1 MIDNFSLS
9 SELLHETELHRYVN
23 YRQETVLYIGNYNWN
38 DFVFGKIGP
47 IQENPTEPPS
57 ENELSLDQLP
67 DPILFNIFSYLP
79 PIKLLYLQY
88 LSSVFF
94 DVVDDQE
101 LWRELSYQNDSL
113 FIWEKLMI
121 NTSDLEM
128 EKKLVKIYG
137 TLNKE
142 LHDELEKRL
151 EGYNSSE
158 EDNKISNQIG
168 NVKINSV
175 KRIRLDHISQLQSPK
190 EILVDKLKQIKSI
203 EKQKQDFVRKNQK
216 RYLYNKSVREFWS
229 GYWAFIRVISVFL
242 IFFIIPSTILMNI
255 FVVNKAKRKYQFWAI
270 FPLLLLLGFIFFKIM
285 GMLFVLFK
293 TNKKLQSSEMN
304 VLFLVTLFTVS
315 ILLLLFKSV
324 SMIGAKWT
332 FILIPFEIFFLICVV
347 KEYCLKICFKPDSE
361 NIGEF
366 ISFLP
371 ILSAPLAFFIFVII
385 LALKLDNYID
395 SNWAYIFIPIFY
407 IHAIPFIS
415 AAFEFLS
422 CCIADDSE
430 SVSYLYFVYILVFGV
445 ILLPL
450 LISEILLVFYL
461 DTLLDCRIEDL
472 SVENDQR
479 MGYFIDHFGYK
490 KGGIATL
497 EVSNFKFDFS
507 YVSKT
512 DKVEM
517 GLTFLP
523 IENVPSSYGNEEP
536 IPCTYLQETQ
546 DPTQYLVKKS
556 QKEWETGFT
565 EKITIQEDGLY
576 GLYFRN
582 CEADLN
588 TVSYDLKMTMH
599 NFENYLSI
607 GETELPSIYMLFSF
621 CYVTLVI
628 IWGAFLRYKKKT
640 AKITKLHYLF
650 TVLLITKMFAM
661 ISKAVEFYFLAKTG
675 APKGWNVPYYFFAIC
690 KGILLIVVILV
701 LGTGYSSIKS
711 SLSDR
716 EKKIFMFVIPLQ
728 IMTNVALIIVE
739 ETSPGTQSYFTW
751 WDLLKFFDIIC
762 VCSILFP
769 IIWSINHLK
778 NTASVDGKQAKNLQK
793 LTLFK
798 QFYLIT
804 VFYIYFT
811 RIIVVLFSNALS
823 YKYLW
828 VSKFADEISTLI
840 FFTFVGYKFRPYPEN
855 VYVRIYEDDEDDFT
869 DDDLPMFLNNPLEDN
884 TITKREIRPEQ
895 EIEDSEVQNTQ
906 ETPKKS
912 ENENSN
918 QTQND

>member
-1 MIDNFSLS
+1 MQIPADRLS
-9 SELLHETELHRYVN
+9 
-23 YRQETVLYIGNYNWN
+23 
-38 DFVFGKIGP
+38 F
-47 IQENPTEPPS
+47 
-57 ENELSLDQLP
+57 
-67 DPILFNIFSYLP
+67 
-79 PIKLLYLQY
+79 
-88 LSSVFF
+88 
-94 DVVDDQE
+94 
-101 LWRELSYQNDSL
+101 
-113 FIWEKLMI
+113 
-121 NTSDLEM
+121 
-128 EKKLVKIYG
+128 
-137 TLNKE
+137 
-142 LHDELEKRL
+142 
-151 EGYNSSE
+151 
-158 EDNKISNQIG
+158 
-168 NVKINSV
+168 
-175 KRIRLDHISQLQSPK
+175 
-190 EILVDKLKQIKSI
+190 
-203 EKQKQDFVRKNQK
+203 
-216 RYLYNKSVREFWS
+216 RYLDPP
-229 GYWAFIRVISVFL
+229 L
-242 IFFIIPSTILMNI
+242 PS
-255 FVVNKAKRKYQFWAI
+255 
-270 FPLLLLLGFIFFKIM
+270 
-285 GMLFVLFK
+285 
-293 TNKKLQSSEMN
+293 
-304 VLFLVTLFTVS
+304 LV
-315 ILLLLFKSV
+315 
-324 SMIGAKWT
+324 
-332 FILIPFEIFFLICVV
+332 
-347 KEYCLKICFKPDSE
+347 
-361 NIGEF
+361 
-366 ISFLP
+366 
-371 ILSAPLAFFIFVII
+371 
-385 LALKLDNYID
+385 
-395 SNWAYIFIPIFY
+395 
-407 IHAIPFIS
+407 
-415 AAFEFLS
+415 
-422 CCIADDSE
+422 
-430 SVSYLYFVYILVFGV
+430 
-445 ILLPL
+445 
-450 LISEILLVFYL
+450 
-461 DTLLDCRIEDL
+461 DCRIEDL

-490 KGGIATL
+490 QGGIAVL
-497 EVSNFKFDFS
+497 EFSNFKFDFS

-517 GLTFLP
+517 GFTFLP
-523 IENVPSSYGNEEP
+523 IDNVPSSYGNEEP

-588 TVSYDLKMTMH
+588 TVSYDLEMTMH

-823 YKYLW
+823 YKFNW
-828 VSKFADEISTLI
+828 VAKFADEISTLI

-869 DDDLPMFLNNPLEDN
+869 DDDLPMFLNNPLEDT

-906 ETPKKS
+906 ETQKKS